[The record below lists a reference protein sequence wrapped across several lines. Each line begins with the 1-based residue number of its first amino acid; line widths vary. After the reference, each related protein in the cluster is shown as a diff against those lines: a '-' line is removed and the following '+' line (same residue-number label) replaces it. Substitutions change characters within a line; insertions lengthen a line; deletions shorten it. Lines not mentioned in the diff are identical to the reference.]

1 MQGTKKAYRA
11 PHFRGNSS
19 ADFHDI
25 LHPDF
30 DDCSVP
36 LVWWPW
42 WPFNPGDFFLSSLAP
57 FHAMLT
63 AGVIDENI
71 RYTPVMEGL
80 ASPGYFQWYF
90 DPITNFPVSPQHHRI
105 RPGPV
110 SHELLSVTH
119 LSFLVSP
126 FQVVGSLAGHQRASC
141 CCKSLHRANGV
152 RIICGQVCV
161 YLRSASSSHM
171 HLQAGTFL
179 LLYTSHHDTQML

>member
-1 MQGTKKAYRA
+1 MTILQGTKKAYRK

-19 ADFHDI
+19 ADFHDV

-63 AGVIDENI
+63 SGVIDENI

-80 ASPGYFQWYF
+80 TSPGYFQWYF
-90 DPITNFPVSPQHHRI
+90 DPITHFPVSLLNVHCI
-105 RPGPV
+105 SV
-110 SHELLSVTH
+110 SLLNAH
-119 LSFLVSP
+119 
-126 FQVVGSLAGHQRASC
+126 
-141 CCKSLHRANGV
+141 
-152 RIICGQVCV
+152 
-161 YLRSASSSHM
+161 
-171 HLQAGTFL
+171 
-179 LLYTSHHDTQML
+179 

>member
-1 MQGTKKAYRA
+1 MTILQGTKKAYRK

-19 ADFHDI
+19 ADFHDV

-63 AGVIDENI
+63 SGVIDENI

-80 ASPGYFQWYF
+80 TSPGYLQWYF
-90 DPITNFPVSPQHHRI
+90 DPITHFPVSFSNVL
-105 RPGPV
+105 PV
-110 SHELLSVTH
+110 VL
-119 LSFLVSP
+119 
-126 FQVVGSLAGHQRASC
+126 
-141 CCKSLHRANGV
+141 
-152 RIICGQVCV
+152 
-161 YLRSASSSHM
+161 
-171 HLQAGTFL
+171 
-179 LLYTSHHDTQML
+179 

>member
-1 MQGTKKAYRA
+1 MIHCKMTTVNDSSPLWLIAVLQGTKKAYRK

-30 DDCSVP
+30 DDCSIP

-63 AGVIDENI
+63 SGVIDENI

-80 ASPGYFQWYF
+80 TSPGYFQWYF
-90 DPITNFPVSPQHHRI
+90 DPITHFPVSLLNVHCISVSLLNAYESMSAIPQD
-105 RPGPV
+105 
-110 SHELLSVTH
+110 E
-119 LSFLVSP
+119 
-126 FQVVGSLAGHQRASC
+126 
-141 CCKSLHRANGV
+141 
-152 RIICGQVCV
+152 
-161 YLRSASSSHM
+161 
-171 HLQAGTFL
+171 
-179 LLYTSHHDTQML
+179 

>member
-1 MQGTKKAYRA
+1 MIHCKMTTVNDSSPLWLIAVLQGTKKAYRK
-11 PHFRGNSS
+11 PHFRGNCS

-63 AGVIDENI
+63 SGVIDENI

-80 ASPGYFQWYF
+80 TSPGYFQWYF
-90 DPITNFPVSPQHHRI
+90 DPITHFPVSLLYVHCVLVGFLNAHWNTCQ
-105 RPGPV
+105 PGMTETSLCV
-110 SHELLSVTH
+110 SAPAYQGCCNYAVKTEQEKITPL
-119 LSFLVSP
+119 
-126 FQVVGSLAGHQRASC
+126 SLAGT
-141 CCKSLHRANGV
+141 
-152 RIICGQVCV
+152 CV
-161 YLRSASSSHM
+161 S
-171 HLQAGTFL
+171 G
-179 LLYTSHHDTQML
+179 